1 MSNANKTQVK
11 CCLTGCKYNSACCAN
26 TTKEAYCTLKSIN
39 LIIDSETGIMDCEQY
54 EYDYEKPYMCMYCQ
68 LEEYGEID
76 ITPEPVFTEVDNIDD
91 LI

>member
-1 MSNANKTQVK
+1 MSKTQVK

-26 TTKEAYCTLKSIN
+26 TGKECYCTLKNID
-39 LIIDSETGIMDCEQY
+39 LIIDSETGIMDCKQY
-54 EYDYEKPYMCMYCQ
+54 EYDYNKPYMCMFCQ

-76 ITPEPVFTEVDNIDD
+76 ITPEPVLTEVDDLDD